1 MKVYLGGSK
10 GEWRKHLM
18 QEYNMEFYD
27 PFSDSQ
33 RSILEFTQKDLEEIR
48 NSDVIFVV
56 INYPVYTSAC
66 AEIGYAFAFKKPVI
80 LVFLLKDFIDPMIM
94 VMSRKV
100 FTDYEKAVD
109 WLSKYIEETERNNK

>member
-1 MKVYLGGSK
+1 VGNEVKVYLGGSK
-10 GEWRKHLM
+10 GEWRKKLM
-18 QEYNMEFYD
+18 QEYNMNFYD

-33 RSILEFTQKDLEEIR
+33 HSILEFTKKDLEEIR

-56 INYPVYTSAC
+56 IDYPVYTSVC
-66 AEIGYAFAFKKPVI
+66 AEIGYAFAFNKPII

-100 FTDYEKAVD
+100 FTDYEKAVN
-109 WLSKYIEETERNNK
+109 WLCKYAEGKL